1 MLLFDKIAETLYLTA
16 YVVGRLDVIEPT
28 MCTDL
33 NRVIAT
39 VLAEG
44 RPESEAN
51 LTLKLGQHGLSV
63 DVSSLFDA
71 SALPRDDGQLDQLIE
86 GLSTLAV
93 RRGVREVSD
102 GLVRLTQDPAVTGMD
117 LSLAADQL
125 LERAF
130 APLNRVLLEDETERT
145 KEWFRRHLAGEK
157 DRHGD
162 QTYYLSWAPV
172 MGRIIGPLGR
182 DTMLVI
188 AGYTSYGKTIWCTRI
203 ALDLAQQG
211 ARVITCSPDMGP
223 RKLWMRFISALSGLP
238 YWRIDRHSSENPT
251 LTQWEI
257 DKLMTAHEVMELL
270 EIRVERTN
278 VVPELVASA
287 KRFGADALFVDY
299 ASLFR
304 MPDLP
309 GAEGINYEQVAAS
322 CLKFAELTKDMLV
335 VVASQVHGTTPDL
348 YALEWGKNLPN
359 RADIVLWLDRNKER
373 GLTEV
378 HVLKNRGGPLG
389 KVPYYVLQ
397 PSMQPLELRVKEQGY
412 SL

>member
-1 MLLFDKIAETLYLTA
+1 MLLFDKEAEKLYLTA
-16 YVVGRLDVIEPT
+16 FIAGRIDTILPL

-39 VLAEG
+39 VLSEG

-51 LTLKLGQHGLSV
+51 LSLALGKHGVNISV
-63 DVSSLFDA
+63 ASLFDA
-71 SALPRDDGQLDQLIE
+71 SVLPEDAQLDQLVE

-93 RRGVREVSD
+93 RRGVRGVSD
-102 GLVRLTQDPAVTGMD
+102 SLVKLTQDPTVTGVD
-117 LSLAADQL
+117 LRLQAEQMLESAFTPLDQVML
-125 LERAF
+125 DD
-130 APLNRVLLEDETERT
+130 VTERT
-145 KEWFRRHLAGEK
+145 KEWFLRHLAGIK

-162 QTYYLSWAPV
+162 QTYYLSWAPL
-172 MGRIIGPLGR
+172 MGKIIGPLGR

-188 AGYTSYGKTIWCTRI
+188 AGYTSYGKTIWSTRI

-238 YWRIDRHSSENPT
+238 YSKIDRHSTEHPT
-251 LTQWEI
+251 LTKWEI
-257 DKLMTAHEVMELL
+257 DKLMAAHEMMGQL

-278 VVPELVASA
+278 IVPELVGNA
-287 KRFGADALFVDY
+287 KRYGADALFVDY

-304 MPDLP
+304 MPSLP
-309 GAEGINYEQVAAS
+309 GAEGVNYEQIAAS
-322 CLKFAELTKDMLV
+322 CLQFAALTNEMLV

-348 YALEWGKNLPN
+348 YALEWGKQLPN
-359 RADIVLWLDRNKER
+359 RADIVVWLDRDKER
-373 GLTEV
+373 GITKV

-389 KVPYYVLQ
+389 QVPYYVLQ
-397 PSMQPLELRVKEQGY
+397 PSMQPIELMVKVEGY

>member
-1 MLLFDKIAETLYLTA
+1 MPLFDKKAEQLYLTA
-16 YVVGRLDVIEPT
+16 FIAGRIDIVLPL

-33 NRVIAT
+33 NRVVAT
-39 VLAEG
+39 ILAEG

-51 LTLKLGQHGLSV
+51 LSLALGKHGV
-63 DVSSLFDA
+63 NINIANLFDV
-71 SALPRDDGQLDQLIE
+71 SALPDDAQLDQLVE

-93 RRGVREVSD
+93 RRGVRGVSD
-102 GLVRLTQDPAVTGMD
+102 DLVKLTQDPTVTGVD
-117 LSLAADQL
+117 LRLQAEQMLEGAFVPLDQVML
-125 LERAF
+125 D
-130 APLNRVLLEDETERT
+130 DETART
-145 KEWFRRHLAGEK
+145 KEWFLRHLAGIK

-162 QTYYLSWAPV
+162 QTYYLSWAPL
-172 MGRIIGPLGR
+172 MGKIIGPLGQ
-182 DTMLVI
+182 DTMLGI
-188 AGYTSYGKTIWCTRI
+188 AGYTSYGKTIWSTRI

-238 YWRIDRHSSENPT
+238 YLKIDRHSTDHPT
-251 LTQWEI
+251 LTQWEK
-257 DKLMTAHEVMELL
+257 DRLMAAHEMMSQLQ
-270 EIRVERTN
+270 IRVERTN
-278 VVPELVASA
+278 IVPELIGNA

-299 ASLFR
+299 AYLFR
-304 MPDLP
+304 MPSLP
-309 GAEGINYEQVAAS
+309 SVEGVNYEQIAAS
-322 CLKFAELTKDMLV
+322 VLQFAALTKDMLV

-373 GLTEV
+373 GITNV

-389 KVPYYVLQ
+389 QVPYYVLQ
-397 PSMQPLELRVKEQGY
+397 PSMQPIELLVKTEGY